1 MKFYQRYLKK
11 VAKYL
16 NKKIKGY
23 NTLLVL
29 VFVAKSQF
37 GHRIFI
43 SLN

>member
-1 MKFYQRYLKK
+1 MIIIRLKYS
-11 VAKYL
+11 V
-16 NKKIKGY
+16 G
-23 NTLLVL
+23 